1 MVIAQ
6 PSSFSEW
13 MMPNAP
19 RRVADVFVGGVLCTL
34 SAWVIGDC
42 PSWFGLEPGRKFT
55 LPLGLLF
62 RYTYLMAKSIKVHP
76 KKRRGRPATG
86 KDPLVS
92 ARLPQTLIDQVEHW
106 ACSNEASRSEAI
118 RRLVELWLKAKKS

>member
-1 MVIAQ
+1 MRTG
-6 PSSFSEW
+6 
-13 MMPNAP
+13 M
-19 RRVADVFVGGVLCTL
+19 FVGGMLCMR
-34 SAWVIGDC
+34 SAWVIGFAS
-42 PSWFGLEPGRKFT
+42 SWLGLEPGRKFS

-106 ACSNEASRSEAI
+106 AASSEASRSEAI
-118 RRLVELWLKAKKS
+118 RRLVELGLKTKK

>member
-1 MVIAQ
+1 ML
-6 PSSFSEW
+6 
-13 MMPNAP
+13 
-19 RRVADVFVGGVLCTL
+19 GVRAGAEEG
-34 SAWVIGDC
+34 S
-42 PSWFGLEPGRKFT
+42 

-106 ACSNEASRSEAI
+106 AGSNEASRSEAI
-118 RRLVELWLKAKKS
+118 RQLLEIGLKAKATK